1 MKNPIG
7 KLKITLAS
15 GMLALCMIPNIGWST
30 HLVANPIAGQVT
42 ASGWTRD
49 RGRQPHVSHQAGSAA
64 EKAMVKLSQG
74 SRCMCCLTRADPA
87 KAEVVVIT
95 VDSNLEVAP
104 MKKNGFSLIEL
115 VVAMGIIG
123 ILAAIAIP
131 AYSAYTKTANR
142 TDATR
147 TMTYD
152 AQALERCYS
161 QTFSF
166 LGCMSAPAGSSTSA
180 QGYYT
185 VTIAPTANSFTIT
198 ATPLKSPQTKIQPAE
213 PLR

>member
-1 MKNPIG
+1 
-7 KLKITLAS
+7 
-15 GMLALCMIPNIGWST
+15 
-30 HLVANPIAGQVT
+30 
-42 ASGWTRD
+42 
-49 RGRQPHVSHQAGSAA
+49 
-64 EKAMVKLSQG
+64 
-74 SRCMCCLTRADPA
+74 
-87 KAEVVVIT
+87 
-95 VDSNLEVAP
+95 

-115 VVAMGIIG
+115 VVAIGIVG

-131 AYSAYTKTANR
+131 AYTSYTKTANR

-161 QTFSF
+161 QSF
-166 LGCMSAPAGSSTSA
+166 TYVGCASAVSGPSA

-198 ATPLKSPQTKIQPAE
+198 AVPLKAPQTQDSACTSFTVNNAGTQSATGTASSQTCWGST
-213 PLR
+213 

>member
-1 MKNPIG
+1 
-7 KLKITLAS
+7 
-15 GMLALCMIPNIGWST
+15 
-30 HLVANPIAGQVT
+30 
-42 ASGWTRD
+42 
-49 RGRQPHVSHQAGSAA
+49 
-64 EKAMVKLSQG
+64 
-74 SRCMCCLTRADPA
+74 
-87 KAEVVVIT
+87 
-95 VDSNLEVAP
+95 

-131 AYSAYTKTANR
+131 AYGAYTKAANR

-161 QTFSF
+161 QTFTF
-166 LGCMSAPAGSSTSA
+166 LGCASAPAGASTSA

-185 VTIAPTANSFTIT
+185 VRITPTANSFTIT
-198 ATPLKSPQTKIQPAE
+198 ATPLKSPQTQDSACGTFTLNNAGTQGATTSGGAANTKQCWGST
-213 PLR
+213 

>member
-1 MKNPIG
+1 
-7 KLKITLAS
+7 
-15 GMLALCMIPNIGWST
+15 
-30 HLVANPIAGQVT
+30 
-42 ASGWTRD
+42 
-49 RGRQPHVSHQAGSAA
+49 
-64 EKAMVKLSQG
+64 
-74 SRCMCCLTRADPA
+74 
-87 KAEVVVIT
+87 
-95 VDSNLEVAP
+95 

-161 QTFSF
+161 QSF
-166 LGCMSAPAGSSTSA
+166 TYLGCTSAAAGSLTSA

-198 ATPLKSPQTKIQPAE
+198 ATPIKSPQTQDSACATFT
-213 PLR
+213 LNNAGTQGATTGGGAVNTQTCWGST